1 MTFLETSMA
10 DLAQLSHLPS
20 NHCLKWSNHCPS
32 DGQGSPIR
40 SHDHPCFPNSK
51 YQLILITVLAMLLLF
66 YGEEIFFYTH
76 VFIKSGK
83 TKHKPRRQHVSK
95 KIETA
100 YFLTELKT
108 PPTGAIHKVCLCR
121 FLLCLL
127 SSFIFII
134 CPVRACWPPYGLEFA
149 TFQGTEAPGQAF
161 RYKEGTQF

>member
-1 MTFLETSMA
+1 MA

-20 NHCLKWSNHCPS
+20 NNCLKWSNHCPS
-32 DGQGSPIR
+32 DGRGSPIPP
-40 SHDHPCFPNSK
+40 HDHLCFPNSK

-66 YGEEIFFYTH
+66 YGEEIFFYTMSLLK
-76 VFIKSGK
+76 VGK
-83 TKHKPRRQHVSK
+83 QNINQEDSMFLR

-108 PPTGAIHKVCLCR
+108 PPTGAIHKACLCR
-121 FLLCLL
+121 FLLSLL